1 MTNRQMQEQGA
12 EHYGDEFY
20 HSQMEGSYRS
30 ARRYV
35 EFLTSFY
42 APRNVVDVG
51 CGRGTWLKAF
61 KEQGAGLAVGLDG
74 DWNNQ
79 ANMVDQSILFE
90 AVDLNEPIVLPDGA
104 RFDLAVSLE
113 VAEHLKESS
122 APTFVK
128 SLTDLSDVIMFG
140 AAYTRQGGTNHI
152 NEQPHTYWARLF
164 HDQGYVVFDLFR
176 PRFWGASD
184 VEYWYQQNTFLYVK
198 AGHPLVEHLCKKQM
212 PPLENMAFMDCV
224 HPLLYRMR
232 LSQANLNADQI
243 LAYTRLLLEQHPRF
257 ARQVLQIVTESM
269 PA

>member
-1 MTNRQMQEQGA
+1 
-12 EHYGDEFY
+12 
-20 HSQMEGSYRS
+20 
-30 ARRYV
+30 
-35 EFLTSFY
+35 
-42 APRNVVDVG
+42 
-51 CGRGTWLKAF
+51 
-61 KEQGAGLAVGLDG
+61 
-74 DWNNQ
+74 
-79 ANMVDQSILFE
+79 
-90 AVDLNEPIVLPDGA
+90 
-104 RFDLAVSLE
+104 
-113 VAEHLKESS
+113 
-122 APTFVK
+122 
-128 SLTDLSDVIMFG
+128 MFG